1 MQAKCTGIDEFP
13 PTARLLGIDLARG
26 RDQGSMCLWEL
37 RMSAYLM
44 ENAPFMYPV
53 SMTISPVDSAT
64 YVLTQSYSAMDVFVV
79 SAQGNVVVRTRLTQP
94 LMGYMNPALIRYHPI
109 QDLIYIMGT
118 GMGMI
123 DGQYSD
129 SSKVTLTGYTTSNLT
144 QIR

>member
-1 MQAKCTGIDEFP
+1 
-13 PTARLLGIDLARG
+13 
-26 RDQGSMCLWEL
+26 
-37 RMSAYLM
+37 
-44 ENAPFMYPV
+44 
-53 SMTISPVDSAT
+53 MTISPVDSAT